1 MNLQLIRH
9 ATLLLKIDNKT
20 LLIDPML
27 SPRGVLEPVKNV
39 INQDWNP
46 LVELPVSAEYLLDCD
61 AVLIT
66 HTHRDHFDDA
76 AALAIPKN
84 KLIFCQP
91 KDVEKLTKSG
101 FNYVVPVKRHL
112 NWEGISI
119 SRTPARHGHGVT
131 ALGLAPVSGYVLCG
145 PAEPTVYITGD
156 SVFYCETKKVLDKY
170 KPDIVI
176 CNAGQAA
183 FSAGRPITMGIED
196 IVNILS
202 CSPGSEIVAV
212 HMEAWNH
219 CVLTRNQLKK
229 FIYENNLQSKVYVP
243 LDGEEMQFV
252 K

>member
-9 ATLLLKIDNKT
+9 ATLLLSINKKT
-20 LLIDPML
+20 ILIDPML
-27 SPRGVLEPVKNV
+27 SPKGALEPVKNV
-39 INQDWNP
+39 ANQSRNP
-46 LVELPVSAEYLLDCD
+46 LVDLPVSAEDLLTCD

-76 AALAIPKN
+76 AACFLPKN

-91 KDVEKLTKSG
+91 KDVEKINKSG
-101 FNYVVPVKRHL
+101 FINVVPVKRHL

-119 SRTPARHGHGVT
+119 ARTPARHGHGAT

-156 SVFYCETKKVLDKY
+156 SIFYCETKKALDKY
-170 KPDIVI
+170 KPNIVI

-196 IVNILS
+196 IQKILS
-202 CSPGSEIVAV
+202 CSPGSDIVAV

-219 CVLTRNQLKK
+219 CVLTRNHLKK
-229 FIYENNLQSKVYVP
+229 YVDENNLQSKVHVP
-243 LDGEEMQFV
+243 EDGEEIQFV